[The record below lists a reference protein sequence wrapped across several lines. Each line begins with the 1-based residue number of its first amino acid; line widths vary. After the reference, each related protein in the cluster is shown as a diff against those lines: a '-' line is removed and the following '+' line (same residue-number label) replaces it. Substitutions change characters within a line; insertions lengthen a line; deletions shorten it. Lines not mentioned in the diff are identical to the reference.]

1 MPELPE
7 VETIVRDLN
16 KKILGRK
23 VKDIWFDAPKLI
35 KIPKNPA
42 AFKKEI
48 IGRKIEKVERRGKN
62 IIFRLSGG
70 FVMLIHQKMTGH
82 LLYGKWS
89 IRKARPSPAA
99 RGIRT
104 RPHEYEVKSLIKGLL
119 QEQVNN
125 YIHLIFYLDNGR
137 QFALSDLRKFAKVLV
152 VDEKKFGELEDI
164 KNLGPEPLEKNF
176 IFGKFKETL
185 ARKKSGRIKQVL
197 MEQNVI
203 AGIGNIYADEILWEA
218 KVYPLKNVAAL
229 SENELKKIY
238 GAMKKILT
246 LALRLRGSSV
256 SDYRDTAGKR
266 GTYDLIRKVY
276 RREGEKCP
284 RCKTPIKR
292 FKLGGRSGH
301 YCPACQII

>member
-16 KKILGRK
+16 KKILGRT

-35 KIPKNPA
+35 KIPKNPL

-48 IGRKIEKVERRGKN
+48 IGRKIERVERRGKN
-62 IIFRLSGG
+62 IIFYLSGG
-70 FVMLIHQKMTGH
+70 RVMLIHQKMTGH

-89 IRKARPSPAA
+89 IRKARP
-99 RGIRT
+99 R
-104 RPHEYEVKSLIKGLL
+104 EYEVESLIKGLL

-125 YIHLIFYLDNGR
+125 YIHLIFYLDNGW

-152 VDEKKFGELEDI
+152 VDEKNFADLEDV
-164 KNLGPEPLEKNF
+164 KNLGPEPLEKKF
-176 IFGKFKETL
+176 TFGKFKEAL
-185 ARKKSGRIKQVL
+185 AKKKSGRIKQVL

-218 KVYPLKNVAAL
+218 KVYPLKNATAL

-284 RCKTPIKR
+284 RCETPIKR

-301 YCPACQII
+301 YCPVCQK

>member
-16 KKILGRK
+16 KKILGRT

-35 KIPKNPA
+35 KIPKNPL

-70 FVMLIHQKMTGH
+70 RVMLIHQKMTGH
-82 LLYGKWS
+82 LLVGRWRRDKNKWIAIES
-89 IRKARPSPAA
+89 GYLREK
-99 RGIRT
+99 
-104 RPHEYEVKSLIKGLL
+104 
-119 QEQVNN
+119 VND
-125 YIHLIFYLDNGR
+125 YIHLMFDLDNGW

-152 VDEKKFGELEDI
+152 IDEKKFAELEDV
-164 KNLGPEPLEKNF
+164 KNLGPEPLEKKF
-176 IFGKFKETL
+176 TFDKFKETL

-218 KVYPLKNVAAL
+218 KVAPLKNIAAL
-229 SENELKKIY
+229 SGNELEKIHK
-238 GAMKKILT
+238 AMKKILT
-246 LALRLRGSSV
+246 LALRRRGSSV

-284 RCKTPIKR
+284 RCKTLIKR
-292 FKLGGRSGH
+292 FKLAGRSGH
-301 YCPACQII
+301 YCPRCQR

>member
-23 VKDIWFDAPKLI
+23 VKDIWFDFSKQI
-35 KIPKNPA
+35 KFPKNPNE
-42 AFKKEI
+42 FKKTI

-99 RGIRT
+99 RGMRT
-104 RPHEYEVKSLIKGLL
+104 RPREYEVKSLIKGLL
-119 QEQVNN
+119 QERVNK

-137 QFALSDLRKFAKVLV
+137 QLALSDLRKFAKVLV
-152 VDEKKFGELEDI
+152 VDSDEFARLEEI
-164 KNLGPEPLEKNF
+164 KSLGPEPLEKSF
-176 IFGKFKETL
+176 TFAKFKEAL
-185 ARKKSGRIKQVL
+185 ARKKSGRIKQIL

-218 KVYPLKNVAAL
+218 KVYPLKNIAAL
-229 SENELKKIY
+229 SESELERIY
-238 GAMKKILT
+238 KATKKILI
-246 LALRLRGSSV
+246 LATRLRGSSV

-292 FKLGGRSGH
+292 FKLAGRSGH
-301 YCPACQII
+301 YCQKCQK

>member
-35 KIPKNPA
+35 KIPKNPP

-62 IIFRLSGG
+62 IIFYLSGG
-70 FVMLIHQKMTGH
+70 KVMLIHQKMTGH
-82 LLYGKWS
+82 LLVGRWRRDKNKWIS
-89 IRKARPSPAA
+89 IEEGYLREK
-99 RGIRT
+99 
-104 RPHEYEVKSLIKGLL
+104 
-119 QEQVNN
+119 VND
-125 YIHLIFYLDNGR
+125 YIHLMFYLDNGR
-137 QFALSDLRKFAKVLV
+137 QLGLSDLRKFAKVLA
-152 VDEKKFGELEDI
+152 VDEEKFAELEDV
-164 KNLGPEPLEKNF
+164 KNLGPEPLEKTF
-176 IFGKFKETL
+176 TFGKFKEAL
-185 ARKKSGRIKQVL
+185 AKKKSGRIKQIL

-218 KVYPLKNVAAL
+218 KVYPLKNIVAL
-229 SENELKKIY
+229 SENEAKKIY

-246 LALRLRGSSV
+246 SALRLRGSSV

-284 RCKTPIKR
+284 RCETLIKR

-301 YCPACQII
+301 YCPACQRP